1 MHALAAAVCAVASRQ
16 PFARAGCSAA
26 ALAFASA
33 SNSALVW
40 RILARRA
47 CLSAQSGI
55 SSAAAPEPN
64 AQRNFTDPESR
75 ILKTKDTGIRTLAI
89 CDEAG
94 DFALPVRSELWQS
107 NRARKIEKSRCSIHQ
122 IGSCHGGRA
131 PRMALAVAKGA
142 ESVPDV
148 TVRLHRIAEL
158 EEARK
163 ALSAQEAYVR
173 AQQAQ
178 ADIPVVTHDD
188 LRWAD
193 GIAWGTP
200 TRFGNMS
207 AQMKQFVD
215 TTGGLW
221 LKGELEDKATGI
233 FTSTGTIHG
242 GQETTILTAL
252 VPLIHLGMVF
262 VGTPYGQ
269 NPQILV
275 TDGIGGSP
283 YGPGTLAGT
292 DGSRQ
297 PVEAELTT
305 ARNLGSRLARVAGRL
320 KDLRTSRQN

>member
-1 MHALAAAVCAVASRQ
+1 MPTNILVTFYSTYGHIHRMARAVA
-16 PFARAGCSAA
+16 
-26 ALAFASA
+26 
-33 SNSALVW
+33 
-40 RILARRA
+40 
-47 CLSAQSGI
+47 
-55 SSAAAPEPN
+55 E
-64 AQRNFTDPESR
+64 
-75 ILKTKDTGIRTLAI
+75 
-89 CDEAG
+89 
-94 DFALPVRSELWQS
+94 
-107 NRARKIEKSRCSIHQ
+107 
-122 IGSCHGGRA
+122 
-131 PRMALAVAKGA
+131 GA
-142 ESVPDV
+142 ERVPDI
-148 TVRLHRIAEL
+148 TVRLRRIAEL

-163 ALSAQEAYVR
+163 AFSAQDAYVQ

-178 ADIPVVTHDD
+178 ADLAIVTHDD

-200 TRFGNMS
+200 TRYGNMT
-207 AQMKQFVD
+207 AQMKQFID

-221 LKGELEDKATGI
+221 LKGELEDKPAGI

-269 NPQILV
+269 NPQNLV

-292 DGSRQ
+292 DNARQ

-305 ARNLGSRLARVAGRL
+305 ARNLGSRLARIADRL
-320 KDLRTSRQN
+320 KDLRVNRASAT

>member
-1 MHALAAAVCAVASRQ
+1 MTTNVLIAFYSTYGHIHRMAVAV
-16 PFARAGCSAA
+16 AEG
-26 ALAFASA
+26 
-33 SNSALVW
+33 
-40 RILARRA
+40 
-47 CLSAQSGI
+47 
-55 SSAAAPEPN
+55 
-64 AQRNFTDPESR
+64 AQR
-75 ILKTKDTGIRTLAI
+75 
-89 CDEAG
+89 
-94 DFALPVRSELWQS
+94 VSE
-107 NRARKIEKSRCSIHQ
+107 
-122 IGSCHGGRA
+122 
-131 PRMALAVAKGA
+131 
-142 ESVPDV
+142 V
-148 TVRLHRIAEL
+148 TVRLRRIAEL
-158 EEARK
+158 EEARR
-163 ALSAQEAYVR
+163 ALSAQDAYVR

-178 ADIPVVTHDD
+178 DDIPVVTHDD

-200 TRFGNMS
+200 TRYGNMS

-252 VPLIHLGMVF
+252 VPFIHLGMVF

-305 ARNLGSRLARVAGRL
+305 ARNLGGRLARVAGRL
-320 KDLRTSRQN
+320 KDLRISSPITP